1 MKRKS
6 SRMSAVAQ
14 NLILGSVTG
23 IIVAFNL
30 RLYFNRVGGTDLV
43 WMLFFL
49 LGPAIGYLS
58 GIERQRNRVLRKEK
72 TKLEDNL
79 GKINQ
84 ALQQSNKKY
93 ELLVEYANDAIFL
106 TTEEG
111 RFLIFNEATS
121 LLSGYRR
128 SQLKNMKLSQLL
140 DTDDRENHNSKA
152 WLDNGICRYE
162 EKWRTK
168 AGDTVSLEVNARYI
182 QFQGTQLILYIAR
195 DNKEQKESRQEELA
209 KELVQ
214 LREHLLVE
222 SESVHQVCFSHVM
235 SPMQKTIHGLNLLAD
250 NYPNIKIQ
258 LTELL
263 NEWEKTGKYLKDI
276 NKKITRD
283 LLPSLSRWN
292 LNDIISQELQY
303 LETQK
308 RYQGFVKQVS
318 FDSNLPEL
326 SGLGRNYS
334 LIFNPILKAVYE
346 SLTDSERKEFSI
358 TTRLVGGEYIVEIQ
372 TQWALDFKEHLCQIV
387 DFSFKENDSWDS
399 DRISMGF
406 KLSEQYF
413 ESLGVMLELG
423 EDADKGIMI
432 RIHIP
437 CEKEAEETVQKA
449 EVHITDDTM
458 II

>member
-1 MKRKS
+1 
-6 SRMSAVAQ
+6 
-14 NLILGSVTG
+14 
-23 IIVAFNL
+23 
-30 RLYFNRVGGTDLV
+30 VGGTDLV

-84 ALQQSNKKY
+84 ALKKSNKKY

-106 TTEEG
+106 TTEVG

-168 AGDTVSLEVNARYI
+168 AGDTISLEVNARYI

-195 DNKEQKESRQEELA
+195 DNKKQKESRQEEVA
-209 KELVQ
+209 EELVQ
-214 LREHLLVE
+214 LRENLLVE

-263 NEWEKTGKYLKDI
+263 NEWEKTGKYLNDI
-276 NKKITRD
+276 NQKITRD

-303 LETQK
+303 LETQR

-372 TQWALDFKEHLCQIV
+372 TKWALDFKEHLCQIV
-387 DFSFKENDSWDS
+387 GFSFKESDSGDS
-399 DRISMGF
+399 DRIGMGF

-413 ESLGVMLELG
+413 ELLGVKLELG

-449 EVHITDDTM
+449 EVHISDDKM